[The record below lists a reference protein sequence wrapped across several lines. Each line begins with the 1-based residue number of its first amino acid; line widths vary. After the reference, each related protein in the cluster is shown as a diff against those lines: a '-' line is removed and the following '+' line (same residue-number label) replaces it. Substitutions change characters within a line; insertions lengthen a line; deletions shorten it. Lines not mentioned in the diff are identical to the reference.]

1 MTSAEKKNYRAA
13 QAYLGW
19 DDKEVSAFFGYRSLD
34 SFRRSSAY
42 DKRRL
47 WFTELVNLARAKAEE
62 YWASRVE
69 EEKAKFEELVSGLK
83 EFTKT

>member
-42 DKRRL
+42 NKRRQ
-47 WFTELVNLARAKAEE
+47 WFAELVNRARGKAEKE
-62 YWASRVE
+62 CAARVE
-69 EEKAKFEELVSGLK
+69 EERRKFEEFVAELK
-83 EFTKT
+83 QFTKT